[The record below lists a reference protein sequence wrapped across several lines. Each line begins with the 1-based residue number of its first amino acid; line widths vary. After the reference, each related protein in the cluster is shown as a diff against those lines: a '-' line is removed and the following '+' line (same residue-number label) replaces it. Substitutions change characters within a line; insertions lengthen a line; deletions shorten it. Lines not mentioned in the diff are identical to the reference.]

1 MVLETKLVNFVI
13 VKYKH
18 AHLPYPTFYNV
29 YPTGSVNQ
37 QITEGVASIYDT
49 DSNKKLLSELR
60 TAANTTF
67 AAQTIR
73 TIEEI

>member
-1 MVLETKLVNFVI
+1 
-13 VKYKH
+13 
-18 AHLPYPTFYNV
+18 V